1 MLTSKDIKNVAFS
14 NAMGGYKK
22 DEVDVFLDNVE
33 ADYERIERTIA
44 QKDAKINELQKQ
56 IEELEQSKGSIQN
69 VLISAQNLADQIVA
83 EAKTKSAE
91 IVAAAQKNVDE
102 IAEKGKIITDE
113 LDARALEK
121 KTRLDKEIAEMIKK
135 AEEKKS
141 LIEQAT
147 NATVKKQQEL
157 YNAIKAEMGAFRNE
171 ITEKYKEHLQLLA
184 KMPTATE
191 LDPEKAATLIVENI
205 PDNNDIASKSEDF
218 VKDGAE
224 KEPEDVKTA
233 DTQDSE
239 ENE

>member
-1 MLTSKDIKNVAFS
+1 M
-14 NAMGGYKK
+14 
-22 DEVDVFLDNVE
+22 
-33 ADYERIERTIA
+33 
-44 QKDAKINELQKQ
+44 
-56 IEELEQSKGSIQN
+56 EQSKGSIQN

-121 KTRLDKEIAEMIKK
+121 KTRLDKEIAEMLKK

-147 NATVKKQQEL
+147 HATVKKQQEL

-224 KEPEDVKTA
+224 KEPEDGETA